1 MLVYREKNNLFYKLH
16 PVTLMAYVCLIIALS
31 MVYSHPLYLL
41 GILFAIGLVMI
52 SSDNLQ
58 EWKGYLKFSILM
70 ILVILIVNVIVVN
83 RGATVLYRGGR
94 LPVIGRIKITLEA
107 LTFAI
112 GMGIRLLIIISGFC
126 FYTYTVHPDGV
137 LRLFSKW
144 GNKSVLVITL
154 ATRLFPLM
162 IEDFRRISEI
172 QRCRGVK
179 LNSGRWYERAKNTLP
194 IFSVLLLSS
203 LERSFQI
210 AESMH
215 ARGYGSGDRSSY
227 KRNYYRPRDYLILM
241 SVFFAITLCLWAYLM
256 GLSTY
261 KYYPRLQSLDIQSIV
276 IVGILTFILSFPALL
291 NWGWKKWKTLRLK
304 I

>member
-1 MLVYREKNNLFYKLH
+1 
-16 PVTLMAYVCLIIALS
+16 
-31 MVYSHPLYLL
+31 MVYSHPLYLC
-41 GILFAIGLVMI
+41 GILFAVGLVMI

-70 ILVILIVNVIVVN
+70 IIVILIVNVIVVN
-83 RGATVLYRGGR
+83 RGATILYRGPR
-94 LPVIGRIKITLEA
+94 LPVIGRIKITVEA
-107 LTFAI
+107 LAFAM

-126 FYTYTVHPDGV
+126 FYTYTIHPDGV

-162 IEDFRRISEI
+162 IEDYRRISEV
-172 QRCRGVK
+172 QKCRGVK

-203 LERSFQI
+203 LERSFQL

-215 ARGYGSGDRSSY
+215 ARGYGSGNRSSY
-227 KRNYYRPRDYLILM
+227 KKDYYRPRDYLILI
-241 SVFFAITLCLWAYLM
+241 SVCLGILVGLWSFSK

-261 KYYPRLQSLDIQSIV
+261 KYYPRLQSFDIQSIV
-276 IVGILTFILSFPALL
+276 IVGILTLILSFPAVL
-291 NWGWKKWKTLRLK
+291 NWGWKKWKILRLK